1 MRLGRTLLLL
11 AALAIAS
18 SGCVHTNQHHTAVML
33 EAEWPRHPLASY
45 DSLQY
50 LSCDYRRG
58 VGDQRY
64 SPAPEFQD
72 PDAGSVLNLA
82 PEHIATAAAVWPY
95 ALLAS
100 NVYRDPESPYYVVPG
115 WEAQRRW
122 ESPSGLAVEEWYK
135 RSAGGALAEIAIV
148 FQGTQFTSIADWRTN
163 LSLVE
168 PRQHREAM
176 AIVTEI
182 MARPEAQG
190 VRTVAT
196 GHSLGGALALNM
208 SRRIPGL
215 HFYGFNPSPRAF
227 YGGSVESDVE
237 RVWVYEA
244 GEILA
249 FVRLPWQ
256 ARINRYRPLRYNYL
270 NFIWGRSVTSFKE
283 HSMYLFSRG
292 LLLAA
297 IKSEQGVGEATRA
310 FATNLNVQG
319 YEADFTGDQPL
330 LDKTDCERLFAEHS
344 GGG

>member
-1 MRLGRTLLLL
+1 MLLLL
-11 AALAIAS
+11 VALAIAS
-18 SGCVHTNQHHTAVML
+18 SGCVHTNQYHTVDML

-58 VGDQRY
+58 VGGQRY
-64 SPAPEFQD
+64 SPAPELQD

-82 PEHIATAAAVWPY
+82 PEHIAAAAVVWPY

-100 NVYRDPESPYYVVPG
+100 NVYRDPESPYYAVPG

-122 ESPSGLAVEEWYK
+122 ESPSGLAVEEWH
-135 RSAGGALAEIAIV
+135 RQSEEGTLAEIAIV
-148 FQGTQFTSIADWRTN
+148 FQGTQFTSLADWRTN

-168 PRQHREAM
+168 PRQNREAM
-176 AIVTEI
+176 VIVAEI

-208 SRRIPGL
+208 SRRVPGL

-227 YGGSVESDVE
+227 YGDNVESDVE
-237 RVWVYEA
+237 QVWVYEA
-244 GEILA
+244 GEVLA

-256 ARINRYRPLRYNYL
+256 ARISRYRPLRYNYL
-270 NFIWGRSVTSFKE
+270 DFIWGRSVTSFQE

-297 IKSEQGVGEATRA
+297 IKSEQGAGEATRA
-310 FATNLNVQG
+310 FAANLNVPG
-319 YEADFTGDQPL
+319 YQSFFKGDHPL
-330 LDKTDCERLFAEHS
+330 VDQADCERLFAIAV